1 MAVSAGAPTRPQI
14 PDRKRERVPTVLQL
28 EATECGAASLA
39 MILAYHGRWVPLEEL
54 RITTGVSR
62 DGAKAGNLSRAG
74 RSLGLT
80 PQGMRL
86 ELNALDMIK
95 VPFIAHWNFSHF
107 LVVEG
112 WNAKG
117 VWVNDPA
124 SGPRQVT
131 WEEFDRN
138 FTGVA
143 IQYEPSDEFQRGG
156 RRSSTIAGLRERARG
171 GDALLL
177 CLLAGLLLVIPGL
190 LLPALTRVFVDQVL
204 IAGDTG
210 WATTIILG
218 LLLAVV
224 FQIGLVLIQQIT
236 LLRLSIKLAVS
247 MSGRF
252 MAHVL
257 TLPLEF
263 FSQRFA
269 GLIVSRVQV
278 NDQIAVVLSSQ
289 LATTLLALIV
299 AVFYGIVMLIYQW
312 ELALIAIGFA
322 LINVIALRLVS
333 RYRRLANQKLVQD
346 VGKLQGTSIVGLQ
359 NIETLTA
366 TGEESDFFERWSGT
380 QAKVA
385 TSTQELGRPTVLL
398 EAVPPLLAGLQI
410 AAILGVG
417 ALFVY
422 QGSLTLGGLLG
433 FQVLAAGIAVP
444 VQQLVQLG
452 QTLQEMQGNLESID
466 DTLHYPPAVDL
477 VADAPA
483 DDERTR
489 LDGRVEIRGLTFG
502 YSRLEDPLIDGLD
515 LTIEPGQRVALVGT
529 TGSGKSTVARLVSG
543 LLEPWSGEILID
555 GVPRADH
562 ARSVLAANIA
572 FVDQDIRL
580 FEGSIR
586 DNLTL
591 WDPTLPE
598 SRYRAAARDA
608 AILDDILDR
617 PLGFDH
623 PVLEGGRDWSG
634 GQRQRLEI
642 ARALS
647 TDPAVLVLDEA
658 TSALDPVVELQI
670 DRGIRARGCTC
681 LIVAHRLST
690 IRDCDEIIVLRRGK
704 PIERGTHA
712 ELMAL
717 DGAYAKL
724 VGA

>member
-1 MAVSAGAPTRPQI
+1 
-14 PDRKRERVPTVLQL
+14 
-28 EATECGAASLA
+28 
-39 MILAYHGRWVPLEEL
+39 
-54 RITTGVSR
+54 
-62 DGAKAGNLSRAG
+62 
-74 RSLGLT
+74 
-80 PQGMRL
+80 
-86 ELNALDMIK
+86 
-95 VPFIAHWNFSHF
+95 
-107 LVVEG
+107 
-112 WNAKG
+112 
-117 VWVNDPA
+117 
-124 SGPRQVT
+124 
-131 WEEFDRN
+131 
-138 FTGVA
+138 
-143 IQYEPSDEFQRGG
+143 
-156 RRSSTIAGLRERARG
+156 
-171 GDALLL
+171 
-177 CLLAGLLLVIPGL
+177 
-190 LLPALTRVFVDQVL
+190 
-204 IAGDTG
+204 
-210 WATTIILG
+210 
-218 LLLAVV
+218 
-224 FQIGLVLIQQIT
+224 
-236 LLRLSIKLAVS
+236 
-247 MSGRF
+247 
-252 MAHVL
+252 
-257 TLPLEF
+257 
-263 FSQRFA
+263 
-269 GLIVSRVQV
+269 
-278 NDQIAVVLSSQ
+278 VLSSQ

-322 LINVIALRLVS
+322 LVNVIALRLVS

-359 NIETLTA
+359 NIETLKA
-366 TGEESDFFERWSGT
+366 TGEEGDFFERWSGT
-380 QAKVA
+380 QAKVV

-417 ALFVY
+417 ALLVY
-422 QGSLTLGGLLG
+422 QGSLTLGGLLA

-466 DTLHYPPAVDL
+466 DTLHYPPAVEL

-724 VGA
+724 VGG

>member
-14 PDRKRERVPTVLQL
+14 ADRKRERVPTVLQL

-131 WEEFDRN
+131 WEDFDRN

-143 IQYEPSDEFQRGG
+143 IQYEPSEDFQRGG

-190 LLPALTRVFVDQVL
+190 LLPALTRIFVDQVL

-224 FQIGLVLIQQIT
+224 FQIGLVLIQQVT

-263 FSQRFA
+263 FNQRFA
-269 GLIVSRVQV
+269 GLIASRVQV

-322 LINVIALRLVS
+322 LVNVIALRLVS

-359 NIETLTA
+359 NIETLKA
-366 TGEESDFFERWSGT
+366 TGEEGDFFERWSGT
-380 QAKVA
+380 QAKVV

-417 ALFVY
+417 ALLVY
-422 QGSLTLGGLLG
+422 QGSLTLGGLLA

-477 VADAPA
+477 ITNAPA

-647 TDPAVLVLDEA
+647 TDPAMLVLDEA

-724 VGA
+724 VGG